1 MKKNERIKLTTFQLQ
16 ITGGLTKI
24 LIASIDSELFR
35 TEKVALSL
43 VHTNNTDCIVCVV
56 FPRSLSD

>member
-24 LIASIDSELFR
+24 ANIYSDLFR

-43 VHTNNTDCIVCVV
+43 VHTNNTDCILRRISQISVC
-56 FPRSLSD
+56 SK

>member
-43 VHTNNTDCIVCVV
+43 VHTNNTDCILRRISQISV
-56 FPRSLSD
+56 

>member
-1 MKKNERIKLTTFQLQ
+1 MKKKNERIKLTTFQLQ

-24 LIASIDSELFR
+24 ANIYSDLFR

-43 VHTNNTDCIVCVV
+43 VHTNNTDCILRRISQISV
-56 FPRSLSD
+56 

>member
-24 LIASIDSELFR
+24 ANIYSDLFR

>member
-24 LIASIDSELFR
+24 LIASIDSELFHR
-35 TEKVALSL
+35 EKVALSL
-43 VHTNNTDCIVCVV
+43 VHTNNTDCI
-56 FPRSLSD
+56 

>member
-24 LIASIDSELFR
+24 ANIYSDLFR

-43 VHTNNTDCIVCVV
+43 VHTNNTDCILRHISQISV
-56 FPRSLSD
+56 

>member
-24 LIASIDSELFR
+24 ANIYSDLFR

-43 VHTNNTDCIVCVV
+43 VHTNNTDCILRRISQISVW
-56 FPRSLSD
+56 LSK

>member
-1 MKKNERIKLTTFQLQ
+1 MKKKIERIKLTTFQLQ

-24 LIASIDSELFR
+24 ANIDSELFR

-43 VHTNNTDCIVCVV
+43 VHTNNTDCI
-56 FPRSLSD
+56 

>member
-24 LIASIDSELFR
+24 ANIYSELFR

-43 VHTNNTDCIVCVV
+43 VHTNNTDCILRRISQISVW
-56 FPRSLSD
+56 LSK

>member
-24 LIASIDSELFR
+24 ANIYSDLFR

-43 VHTNNTDCIVCVV
+43 VHTNNTDCILRHISQISVW
-56 FPRSLSD
+56 LSK

>member
-24 LIASIDSELFR
+24 ANIYSELFS

-43 VHTNNTDCIVCVV
+43 VHTNNTDCI
-56 FPRSLSD
+56 FI

>member
-24 LIASIDSELFR
+24 ANIYSELFP

-43 VHTNNTDCIVCVV
+43 VHTNNTDCILRHISQISV
-56 FPRSLSD
+56 